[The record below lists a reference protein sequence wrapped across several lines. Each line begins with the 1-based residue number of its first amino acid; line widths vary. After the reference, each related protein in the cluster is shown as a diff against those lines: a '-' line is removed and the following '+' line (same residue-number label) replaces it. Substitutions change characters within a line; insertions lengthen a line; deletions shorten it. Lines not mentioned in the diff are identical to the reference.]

1 MNLRVSLLNLWRYN
15 RALLGVADPED
26 PEFAVPVSRAAPMPV
41 EVIGGSVGGG
51 SAPAGTV
58 SVSRTTL
65 ALSDQAQALPGIP
78 AEATGARIAVEGGA
92 ARIATAAPDPTAT
105 DGERWEGGSVWQVT
119 GPDLRALR
127 VVAASGNPNFHITCT
142 KGA

>member
-1 MNLRVSLLNLWRYN
+1 MSLKLKLLNLWRYN
-15 RALLGVADPED
+15 RALLGVQDPSD
-26 PEFAVPVSRAAPMPV
+26 GEFAVPVSEAAPLPV
-41 EVIGGSVGGG
+41 RVVGGSVGGG
-51 SAPAGTV
+51 APAGTV
-58 SVSRTTL
+58 SLSRTTL

-127 VVAASGNPNFHITCT
+127 VVAASGNPNFHITYT